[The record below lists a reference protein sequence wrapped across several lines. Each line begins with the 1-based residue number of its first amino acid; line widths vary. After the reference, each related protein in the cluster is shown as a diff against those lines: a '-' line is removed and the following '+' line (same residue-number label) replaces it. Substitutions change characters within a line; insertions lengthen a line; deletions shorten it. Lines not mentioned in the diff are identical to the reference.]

1 MANKGATMEELK
13 NALVA
18 KIGEQLKAEK
28 PNIQFLD
35 VMNRLLGTV
44 ANYEISNK

>member
-1 MANKGATMEELK
+1 MEELK
-13 NALVA
+13 NTLVT
-18 KIGEQLKAEK
+18 KIGEQLKLEK

-44 ANYEISNK
+44 GTHIVNTK

>member
-1 MANKGATMEELK
+1 MEELE

-18 KIGEQLKAEK
+18 KIGEQLKDER

-35 VMNRLLGTV
+35 VLNRLLGTV
-44 ANYEISNK
+44 SSCINYRKPK